1 LGIII
6 GFIASIYF
14 SFVIYTNYI
23 SPHKAVDNPMIMPM
37 DPKTGE
43 FHDPKTLQKII
54 LERQK
59 QKKNNK

>member
-1 LGIII
+1 
-6 GFIASIYF
+6 
-14 SFVIYTNYI
+14 
-23 SPHKAVDNPMIMPM
+23 MIMPM